1 MVELPEFYVVS
12 GATVKDV
19 IDDCSGEIFSAV
31 ETAYRLHAA
40 GESINP
46 DSYFLRFPEQPRNR
60 IIALPAQLGGDV
72 QRSGLKWIAS
82 FPENTGR
89 NLARASAVQILNDP
103 RTGYPVACM
112 EASLISATRTAAS
125 AALAAEA
132 LSPSPLTGTLCIVG
146 TGVIARATFE
156 WLKLRNWTFDKV
168 NLFDV
173 KSAEA
178 ERFAEWLK
186 NNHGERAE
194 VKHSLGAAMS
204 DAALIVFATTALE
217 PYLDDP
223 ELCSHAPTILHLS
236 LRDIAVD
243 VVLEGQNFV
252 DDIDHCLK
260 QRTSVHLAEMATGNR
275 DFISGTLVDVLD
287 KKCAVDP
294 KKPRIFSPFGLG
306 VLDIAIADFILD
318 QAIARK
324 QATAIP
330 DFFSNSLRW

>member
-1 MVELPEFYVVS
+1 MVALPEFYVVS

-19 IDDCSGEIFSAV
+19 IDDCPSEIFSTV
-31 ETAYRLHAA
+31 EKAYRLHAA
-40 GESINP
+40 GKSVNP
-46 DSYFLRFPEQPRNR
+46 DSYFLRFPDQPRNR
-60 IIALPAQLGGDV
+60 IIALPAHLGGDV

-82 FPENTGR
+82 FPENTAE
-89 NLARASAVQILNDP
+89 NLARASAVQILNNP

-125 AALAAEA
+125 AALGAEV
-132 LSPSPLTGTLCIVG
+132 LSPSPFKGTLCIVG
-146 TGVIARATFE
+146 TGIIARTTFD
-156 WLKLRNWTFDKV
+156 WLKFRGWNFDKV
-168 NLFDV
+168 KLFDI

-178 ERFAEWLK
+178 ERFAEWLRS
-186 NNHGERAE
+186 NHGECAE
-194 VKHSLGAAMS
+194 VEQSLGAAMS
-204 DAALIVFATTALE
+204 DASLIVFATTAIE

-243 VVLEGQNFV
+243 VVLGGQNFV

-260 QRTSVHLAEMATGNR
+260 QRTSVHLAEMDAGNR
-275 DFISGTLVDVLD
+275 DFISGTLVDALD

-294 KKPRIFSPFGLG
+294 ERPRIFSPFGLG
-306 VLDIAIADFILD
+306 VLDIAIADFVLG
-318 QAIARK
+318 QAIARN

-330 DFFSNSLRW
+330 DFFSNSARW

>member
-12 GATVKDV
+12 GATVKEV

-60 IIALPAQLGGDV
+60 IIALPAQLGGNV

-82 FPENTGR
+82 FPENTAA
-89 NLARASAVQILNDP
+89 NLARASAVQILNDS

-132 LSPSPLTGTLCIVG
+132 LSPSSLAGTLCMVG
-146 TGVIARATFE
+146 TGIIARATFD
-156 WLKLRNWTFDKV
+156 WLKFRGWTFDKV
-168 NLFDV
+168 KLFDIN
-173 KSAEA
+173 STET
-178 ERFAEWLK
+178 ERFAEWLGSH
-186 NNHGERAE
+186 HGERAE
-194 VKHSLGAAMS
+194 VEHSLGAAIS
-204 DAALIVFATTALE
+204 DASLIVFATTALE

-236 LRDIAVD
+236 LRDIAAN

-260 QRTSVHLAEMATGNR
+260 QRTSVHLAEIETGNR

-287 KKCAVDP
+287 KKCTIDP

-306 VLDIAIADFILD
+306 VLDIAIADFVLGE
-318 QAIARK
+318 AIARK
-324 QATAIP
+324 RATAIP
-330 DFFSNSLRW
+330 DFFSNSVRW